1 MLTTGDH
8 HPRYRVVRIRFEC
21 RVRTAKS
28 PARGPEW
35 TDPHQKAS
43 PAIANA
49 RPCIMIV
56 GRRYET
62 EDAGANSRFLR
73 PSAERDDGREGGGY
87 DHRLH
92 VPLHRIVHRLAS
104 SPYSGA
110 RDRSVRGG
118 GREEPRAPGERNR
131 FNEDAGRATS
141 ASIGPEV
148 GTDRGPTQRMI
159 PTRRG
164 TTRVVDSS
172 PTRSPGL
179 NSKNTELSLS
189 SQARPMPRLNVGPLS
204 VSMSPNGTYAPMP
217 PSA

>member
-1 MLTTGDH
+1 MSLSLGTAAVGFLLGDPALYGVMRLGDRFERWCTCAWSSRSLMPTTGNH

-35 TDPHQKAS
+35 TDPHQEAR
-43 PAIANA
+43 PAIASA

-62 EDAGANSRFLR
+62 EDAG
-73 PSAERDDGREGGGY
+73 
-87 DHRLH
+87 
-92 VPLHRIVHRLAS
+92 
-104 SPYSGA
+104 
-110 RDRSVRGG
+110 
-118 GREEPRAPGERNR
+118 
-131 FNEDAGRATS
+131 RATS
-141 ASIGPEV
+141 ASIGPEI

-204 VSMSPNGTYAPMP
+204 VSMSPNGTYAPTP